1 MKRKIC
7 VLLFVFF
14 CIGLAL
20 AGQENSLRKPKVVVV
35 SLDAAA
41 DWIVDDL
48 LARGVL
54 PPDGAF
60 GRMARQGARAEAM
73 IPISPSMTAP
83 AHISMFTGAY
93 PERTGI
99 VSNSFLLAGGRISQ
113 QVSGFSAPI
122 EAETLWHAA
131 QRQGKRVICAT
142 AVGADNRTPDRN
154 CDLTFGY
161 GRSAGP
167 AAVVHLARADAGD
180 WTLGKQPFEH
190 VRALEAATDSPS
202 PLAYQMGRD
211 RTVEVFAL
219 AVDRV
224 FDGNEKFDAVVLD
237 FDRDLRNGYAA
248 LLRAGEWG
256 AAYLPVEN
264 IRAGSWMRALELA
277 GDLSAVK
284 VYLGAPGVM
293 RGSPPEFLAEMESR
307 FGFWPGAPDGGN
319 RNRELISE
327 THWWQQALRL
337 TYYLR
342 DVALANLQRDDWDL
356 FFTYLPLIDQASH
369 VFLLQDP
376 RQGDYDEEN
385 GERRARYARHIEWAY
400 QTADQILLEWMK
412 AAPPETNFIVVSDHG
427 MIPIHTDVN
436 LNTLLAQAGFR
447 VTRDDTTEVRA
458 YTSGSSAHIYV
469 NLTGR
474 RPQGVVPEEKLE
486 DTVARIVAA
495 CKGLRDP
502 ATGEPVLEV
511 VLRRSELDQVRLN
524 HPGRAGEVWVN
535 ARPGY
540 QLRSRIDPEALLF
553 SDNRVGGQHGFQGSN
568 RKIQAIFYAIGPNV
582 KTSSLGLVRQVD
594 VAPTAAA
601 LLGIEPPKDNQGRAV
616 LNFPR

>member
-1 MKRKIC
+1 M
-7 VLLFVFF
+7 
-14 CIGLAL
+14 
-20 AGQENSLRKPKVVVV
+20 

-41 DWIVDDL
+41 DWIVDDF

-60 GRMARQGARAEAM
+60 GRMARRGARAEAM
-73 IPISPSMTAP
+73 IPIAPSMTAP

-99 VSNSFLLAGGRISQ
+99 VSNSFLLAGARISR

-131 QRQGKRVICAT
+131 MRQGKRVICAT
-142 AVGADNRTPDRN
+142 AVAADNFTLDRN

-161 GRSAGP
+161 GRSAGR
-167 AAVVHLARADAGD
+167 AAVVHLEPKEANG
-180 WTLGKQPFEH
+180 WTLEKQPFEH

-219 AVDRV
+219 AVDRT
-224 FDGNEKFDAVVLD
+224 FDGNKKFDAVVLD
-237 FDRDLRNGYAA
+237 FDRNLRNGYAA
-248 LLRAGEWG
+248 LLREGEWG
-256 AAYLPVEN
+256 AAYLPVDD
-264 IRAGSWMRALELA
+264 IRAGLWMRLLKLA

-284 VYLGAPGVM
+284 VYLGTPRVM
-293 RGSPPEFLAEMESR
+293 RGSPPKFLAEMESR
-307 FGFWPGAPDGGN
+307 FGFWPGGPDGGN
-319 RNRELISE
+319 LRRGLVSE
-327 THWWQQALRL
+327 THWRQQAQRL
-337 TYYLR
+337 AYYLR
-342 DVALANLQRDDWDL
+342 DVALANLRRDDWDL
-356 FFTYLPLIDQASH
+356 FFTYLPLLDEVGH
-369 VFLLQDP
+369 DFLLRDP
-376 RQGDYDEEN
+376 RQGDYDEEG

-427 MIPIHTDVN
+427 MIPIHTNVN

-474 RPQGVVPEEKLE
+474 RPQGVVPEEMLE
-486 DTVARIVAA
+486 DTVARIVVA
-495 CKGLRDP
+495 CKRLRDP

-540 QLRSRIDPEALLF
+540 QRRSRIDPEAPRF
-553 SDNRVGGQHGFQGSN
+553 YENRVGGQHGFQGSI
-568 RKIQAIFYAIGPNV
+568 RKIQAIFYAVGPDV
-582 KTSSLGLVRQVD
+582 KPVSLGQVRQVD
-594 VAPTAAA
+594 VAPTVAA

-616 LNFPR
+616 LNSPR

>member
-14 CIGLAL
+14 CLGLGL

-41 DWIVDDL
+41 DWLVDDF

-99 VSNSFLLAGGRISQ
+99 VSNWFLLPGQPVHRRT
-113 QVSGFSAPI
+113 SGFDAPI

-131 QRQGKRVICAT
+131 MRQGKRVICAT
-142 AVGADNRTPDRN
+142 AVGADNLTPERN

-161 GRSAGP
+161 GRSAGRV
-167 AAVVHLARADAGD
+167 AVVHLEPKEADG
-180 WTLGKQPFEH
+180 WTLAKQPFEH
-190 VRALEAATDSPS
+190 ARALEAATDSPS

-219 AVDRV
+219 AVDRA
-224 FDGNEKFDAVVLD
+224 FDGKKMFDAVVLD

-248 LLRAGEWG
+248 LLREGEWG
-256 AAYLPVEN
+256 AAYLPVDN
-264 IRAGSWMRALELA
+264 IRAGSWMRLLKLE
-277 GDLSAVK
+277 GDLSTVK

-293 RGSPPEFLAEMESR
+293 RGRPPEFLAVMESR
-307 FGFWPGAPDGGN
+307 FGFWPGGPDG
-319 RNRELISE
+319 RNLRRGLVGE
-327 THWWQQALRL
+327 THWRQQAQRL
-337 TYYLR
+337 AYYLR
-342 DVALANLQRDDWDL
+342 DVALANLRRDDWDL
-356 FFTYLPLIDQASH
+356 FFTYLPLLDEAGH
-369 VFLLQDP
+369 DFLLRDP
-376 RQGDYDEEN
+376 RQGDYDEEG

-427 MIPIHTDVN
+427 MIPIHTNVN
-436 LNTLLAQAGFR
+436 LNTLLAQASFR
-447 VTRDDTTEVRA
+447 VTRDDTAEVRA

-474 RPQGVVPEEKLE
+474 RPQGVATEEKLE
-486 DTVARIVAA
+486 DTVARIVVA

-502 ATGEPVLEV
+502 VTGEPVLEV
-511 VLRRSELDQVRLN
+511 VLKRSELDQVRLN

-553 SDNRVGGQHGFQGSN
+553 SDNRTGGQHGFQGTN
-568 RKIQAIFYAIGPNV
+568 RKIQAIFYAIGPGVPRAN
-582 KTSSLGLVRQVD
+582 LGPVRQVD

-616 LNFPR
+616 LNSPR